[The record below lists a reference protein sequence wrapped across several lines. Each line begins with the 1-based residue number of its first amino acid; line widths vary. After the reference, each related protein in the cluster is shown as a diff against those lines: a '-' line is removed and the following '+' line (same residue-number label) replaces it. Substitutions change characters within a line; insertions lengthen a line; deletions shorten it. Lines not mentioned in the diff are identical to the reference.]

1 MPMPKPRGHPAG
13 SLTVEVSRRV
23 SGGGGQ
29 TKHVS
34 IRLVEQNFA
43 LFSKE
48 LVDLVLD
55 ESGSCAYQLMVR
67 SRVKATPTDTPNMTS
82 QVQEFFT

>member
-1 MPMPKPRGHPAG
+1 MHGRSFQA
-13 SLTVEVSRRV
+13 VEGESK
-23 SGGGGQ
+23 Q
-29 TKHVS
+29 VS

-55 ESGSCAYQLMVR
+55 ETRSCACQPMIHAK
-67 SRVKATPTDTPNMTS
+67 VKTAPTDTPNVTS
-82 QVQEFFT
+82 QVQEFFARDSSESEVIRKS